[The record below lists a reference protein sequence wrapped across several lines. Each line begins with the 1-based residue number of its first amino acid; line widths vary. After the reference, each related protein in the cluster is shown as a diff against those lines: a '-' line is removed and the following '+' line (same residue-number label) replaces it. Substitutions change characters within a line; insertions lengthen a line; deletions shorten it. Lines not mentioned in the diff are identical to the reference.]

1 LSGFVIFFGH
11 IGISIFLGSFFS
23 LVFFAVLTGALIPDV
38 IDKTLLL
45 LGLINTG
52 RFIGHTLFIGILISL
67 VVYIIFR
74 KKLLS
79 ISILSGYML
88 HLLEDATK
96 FVPWFYP
103 FVNYDFSAYSLGPVF
118 TPFNIVSEIVGIVM
132 LIYIIRTNSRFRNSL
147 NKFLVDFKICL
158 KRK

>member
-1 LSGFVIFFGH
+1 MIFFGH
-11 IGISIFLGSFFS
+11 IGISIFLGGFFS
-23 LVFFAVLTGALIPDV
+23 LSLFAVLTGALIPDV

-52 RFIGHTLFIGILISL
+52 RFIGHTLFLGILISL
-67 VVYIIFR
+67 VVHIIFR
-74 KKLLS
+74 RKLLS
-79 ISILSGYML
+79 ISLFFGYLL

-118 TPFNIVSEIVGIVM
+118 TPFNVTAEIIGIVM
-132 LIYIIRTNSRFRNSL
+132 LVYVIRTNSHFRDEL
-147 NKFLVDFKICL
+147 NKFFNNFKL
-158 KRK
+158 RSKV